1 MVTLSERVIELA
13 KAIGGQFKQIRQNI
27 GSVADLQTADKSSLV
42 AAINEARTSGGS
54 SGAAI
59 DDTAA
64 AADKAYSSQ
73 KTAEL
78 ISAAKTDLKN
88 ELTNGADAAYD
99 TFKEVAEYIAADKT
113 GAAAMAE
120 QIGKRLRVDEAQQL
134 TTTQKAAVEQ
144 TLNLGDTATDFV
156 AAFNQAL
163 K

>member
-1 MVTLSERVIELA
+1 
-13 KAIGGQFKQIRQNI
+13 
-27 GSVADLQTADKSSLV
+27 
-42 AAINEARTSGGS
+42 
-54 SGAAI
+54 
-59 DDTAA
+59 
-64 AADKAYSSQ
+64 
-73 KTAEL
+73 
-78 ISAAKTDLKN
+78 
-88 ELTNGADAAYD
+88 NGADAAYD

-134 TTTQKAAVEQ
+134 TTTQKTAVEQ

>member
-42 AAINEARTSGGS
+42 AAINEARASGGS

-73 KTAEL
+73 KPP
-78 ISAAKTDLKN
+78 S
-88 ELTNGADAAYD
+88 
-99 TFKEVAEYIAADKT
+99 
-113 GAAAMAE
+113 
-120 QIGKRLRVDEAQQL
+120 
-134 TTTQKAAVEQ
+134 
-144 TLNLGDTATDFV
+144 
-156 AAFNQAL
+156 
-163 K
+163 

>member
-1 MVTLSERVIELA
+1 
-13 KAIGGQFKQIRQNI
+13 
-27 GSVADLQTADKSSLV
+27 
-42 AAINEARTSGGS
+42 
-54 SGAAI
+54 
-59 DDTAA
+59 
-64 AADKAYSSQ
+64 
-73 KTAEL
+73 
-78 ISAAKTDLKN
+78 
-88 ELTNGADAAYD
+88 
-99 TFKEVAEYIAADKT
+99 VAEYIAADKT